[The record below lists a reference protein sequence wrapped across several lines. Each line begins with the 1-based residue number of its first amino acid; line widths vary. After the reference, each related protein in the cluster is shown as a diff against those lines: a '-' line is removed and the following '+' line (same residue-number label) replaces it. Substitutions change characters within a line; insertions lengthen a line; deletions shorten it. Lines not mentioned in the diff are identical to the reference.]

1 MFQNQWH
8 IYHPN
13 SRRSQIAKASV
24 VREVFDTMEH
34 PWLAHVDET
43 SFPTAGPSAT
53 RHILSN
59 QLLHWRANAP
69 VQVQRDG
76 ATKVVKELPST
87 NDDSAF
93 RIFTIVTLAFPMWWS
108 ESHQRRASD
117 GQDPSTV
124 HANILVQACAS
135 AFLVIHQ
142 ITNFHTWTSKEDH
155 LGTISL
161 LDLILWVVRIFLFQF
176 MGASIHDSCHLP

>member
-24 VREVFDTMEH
+24 VWEVFDTMEH
-34 PWLAHVDET
+34 SWLAHVDET
-43 SFPTAGPSAT
+43 SFPTAGPSAA
-53 RHILSN
+53 RHIWSN

-76 ATKVVKELPST
+76 ATKVVEELPST

-93 RIFTIVTLAFPMWWS
+93 RIFTIVTRAFSHVMIRLHQTQSFWWTGS
-108 ESHQRRASD
+108 FYRSRKNSSA
-117 GQDPSTV
+117 GT
-124 HANILVQACAS
+124 S

-142 ITNFHTWTSKEDH
+142 ITNFHTWTCKVDH

-161 LDLILWVVRIFLFQF
+161 LEILRVVRIFFFQF
-176 MGASIHDSCHLP
+176 MGAST